1 MENWELLQK
10 AKLFFKKWTGIANG
24 EEEET
29 WKELLAKNPG
39 YQRLWEDLCHWE
51 NYEVRRKK
59 IEGINVEEELLR
71 VMNRRKKRLLVPA
84 WGRLAIAATFVL
96 TAATGLY
103 FFMNPNRGEM
113 EVQQMTNAINCGGKG
128 AVLILSDGT
137 STRLSDS
144 VDCIAEL
151 DGSEIKTN
159 AKGLNYSGIPSSEE
173 KTIYNKLIV
182 GRGYEYMLVLNDGT
196 KVWMNSD
203 SELDY
208 PVVFGEDTRRVK
220 LSGEAYFEVTPDSKR
235 AFIVEVV
242 KGFEVKVLGTRF
254 NVKAYNTDSFCATT
268 LVSGRVQVTEGNGK
282 QVILKPSEQMIM
294 KENGEIELKTI
305 NPGYY
310 TAWHDGW
317 FFFENEPLE
326 QVFVMIGR
334 WYDVDF
340 DVLDEEVGQRMV
352 TGKLKRFENLNVIL
366 EMLEKMS
373 GVEFKINGKLIEV
386 KHNRK

>member
-1 MENWELLQK
+1 
-10 AKLFFKKWTGIANG
+10 
-24 EEEET
+24 
-29 WKELLAKNPG
+29 
-39 YQRLWEDLCHWE
+39 
-51 NYEVRRKK
+51 
-59 IEGINVEEELLR
+59 
-71 VMNRRKKRLLVPA
+71 
-84 WGRLAIAATFVL
+84 
-96 TAATGLY
+96 
-103 FFMNPNRGEM
+103 
-113 EVQQMTNAINCGGKG
+113 
-128 AVLILSDGT
+128 
-137 STRLSDS
+137 
-144 VDCIAEL
+144 
-151 DGSEIKTN
+151 
-159 AKGLNYSGIPSSEE
+159 
-173 KTIYNKLIV
+173 
-182 GRGYEYMLVLNDGT
+182 
-196 KVWMNSD
+196 
-203 SELDY
+203 
-208 PVVFGEDTRRVK
+208 
-220 LSGEAYFEVTPDSKR
+220 
-235 AFIVEVV
+235 
-242 KGFEVKVLGTRF
+242 
-254 NVKAYNTDSFCATT
+254 
-268 LVSGRVQVTEGNGK
+268 SGRVQVTEGNGK